1 MTVSDFEALLSD
13 TRRQLAALHEAN
25 TIGPPP
31 ASAVGTALD
40 GLIVAE
46 MSADGRL
53 AGLTLERAALRLEG
67 PDLARE
73 IVAAV
78 NLAWAR
84 RMSAGDAAQ
93 AALGIDPVELQRE
106 LTELQDRGLDTMRHL
121 LDSLRATVDRI
132 ERSTAP

>member
-1 MTVSDFEALLSD
+1 VTVSDFEALLSG
-13 TRRQLAALHEAN
+13 TRRQLATLHEAK

-31 ASAVGTALD
+31 VSAIGTALD
-40 GLIVAE
+40 GMIVAE

-53 AGLTLERAALRLEG
+53 ARLTLDRAALRLEG

-78 NLAWAR
+78 NTAWAR

-121 LDSLRATVDRI
+121 LGSLRATVDRI
-132 ERSTAP
+132 ERSTAR